1 MFSRPSLSRIAVA
14 VAACLLAAAPAIA
27 ALTAEVRDNAG
38 LFKPETVKEADSI
51 IRAIKHDHGQDL
63 LIETYSGI
71 PADKMAEYAKVK
83 DDKEKHKQF
92 FAEWARAR
100 FKAAEVNGVY
110 ILITKEP
117 GHLQIEVGNLTA
129 AKAFRM
135 ENRDHL
141 EELMLKEFKAKEYDK
156 GLLEGVEYVRKA
168 MDENLKGVKKGER
181 PVPGVVPPGE
191 SPGPTPVERPSLF
204 SGGNWLGLLC
214 IGLAVAAVIWVV
226 FAVVRAL
233 SAGRGGNAPGGYGG
247 PAYGGGYG
255 GGGGG
260 FMTGML
266 GGLFGAAAGSWL
278 YDRFF
283 HGGGTPTG
291 GYDGGT
297 TPAAG
302 SCPGPVPAA
311 AGHRRFRG
319 RRRLWR
325 RHQRQR
331 GHRRRW

>member
-1 MFSRPSLSRIAVA
+1 MTRRSASNSSPNG
-14 VAACLLAAAPAIA
+14 
-27 ALTAEVRDNAG
+27 RD
-38 LFKPETVKEADSI
+38 
-51 IRAIKHDHGQDL
+51 
-63 LIETYSGI
+63 
-71 PADKMAEYAKVK
+71 
-83 DDKEKHKQF
+83 
-92 FAEWARAR
+92 AR

-117 GHLQIEVGNLTA
+117 GHLQIEVGNLRT
-129 AKAFRM
+129 AKAFKM

-181 PVPGVVPPGE
+181 PVPGVVPAGE
-191 SPGPTPVERPSLF
+191 SPGPTTVERPSLF

-226 FAVVRAL
+226 FAVIRGL
-233 SAGRGGNAPGGYGG
+233 SAGRGGYAPGGYGG

-260 FMTGML
+260 GGGGFMSGML

-283 HGGGTPTG
+283 HGGGASVG

-297 TPAAG
+297 TPGGGGAPRTCPSNRRTPTLPGSAATLATT
-302 SCPGPVPAA
+302 PAA
-311 AGHRRFRG
+311 TGTPAAVVTSAVMTVVGVGISAAAATSAVGTQEAAIPAGAATSDR
-319 RRRLWR
+319 
-325 RHQRQR
+325 
-331 GHRRRW
+331 